1 MSEFCLIISG
11 APECYF
17 PVSFTKADFVIA
29 CDAGYIHAQR
39 ADIVPD
45 VIIGDFDSY
54 LGDLPGGVEIIR
66 TKPEKDDT
74 DTMMALKLAIRRGY
88 RRIMLVGALGGRVD
102 HMLANISLI
111 AFAATKGADL
121 QIVDGHHQIFAV
133 RDGKRRVPRS
143 SWRNLSVFAFDT
155 ECTGVTLRGVKY
167 PLEGAVL
174 TNTFALGVSNE
185 FTDDIAEISVE
196 SGILIVVLSDII

>member
-88 RRIMLVGALGGRVD
+88 RKIMLVGALGGRVD

-185 FTDDIAEISVE
+185 FTEDIAEISVE